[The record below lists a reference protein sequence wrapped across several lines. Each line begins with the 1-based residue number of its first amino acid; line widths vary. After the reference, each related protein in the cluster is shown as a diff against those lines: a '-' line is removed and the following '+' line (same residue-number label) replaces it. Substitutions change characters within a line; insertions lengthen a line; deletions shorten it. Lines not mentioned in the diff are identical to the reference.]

1 MIEGDILNWV
11 DLGETMQYLD
21 VYAHRTQIKFFNL
34 IRVLMSYKSF
44 GLFFYLF
51 FYFFD
56 FLQIL
61 MLLTTNIDDKKDSTL
76 VLLKYIKSV
85 VFIQDFVKSKGTFFL
100 SLIVL
105 TFLAIFIIL
114 LIIYMVISIRIK
126 KFYMQLPIFLLNF
139 SNIFLMDY
147 LIAPIVQITLGAT
160 NCPNGIHIYLQ
171 NKCYQDL
178 THIFFFVISI
188 LLLIFFVGYSII
200 LSIYYN
206 EIGTVSGNKL
216 CGRINCSY
224 EFYSNLMKIVFFSF
238 AYYLKNYQKENK
250 TFRFSFQ
257 ITLFIF
263 SFLFSIYCYKTVYFY
278 DRKTN
283 TLIQYAWTF
292 IAWSSFVIIIK
303 CQLNIYD
310 TSLYHIMGWIIFSS
324 ILYLIEENK
333 EEYLLTDFNIF
344 DNCTLKEIELFNAKL
359 FNLIS
364 VSSIKNKTILIGIKQ
379 KFEKF
384 FKTNPEMKDKYIKLT
399 TNEILLKQ
407 YTAKDDLNVLAIML
421 LIYDYHLE
429 KSKIKNDILLSMCYF
444 LLNKFKKAYLALSL
458 CSKIKITNH
467 RMSYF
472 KFKLM
477 EEIKEYLIFKITK
490 SNNSDNIKH
499 IQIGSV
505 ILYYIYIDLFKLKIY
520 DAACNQID
528 YFDNLRNSTAS
539 STTTKHFLSI
549 GKTILQ
555 LRTEILKIWNKILEL
570 NPFSDE
576 SERDYMLYLET
587 IMQDDILAKT
597 EKKRFENLKSH
608 KLSERTNVYHSMF
621 IKDLSSVCLID
632 GYNIIGKILYTSPNF
647 SNLFGF
653 NQREISNYT
662 INDMMPNIIASYHN
676 DLIDNSVKYS
686 NFSKIFKKP
695 INALIKG
702 KMGGIYNVKIFIK
715 CMPNFNY
722 GLIYISYI
730 QKNADNS
737 FIIILDEDFNINCY
751 TDVISSGG
759 EQGMLNNSYGLNQSI
774 INRNI
779 GVIIPEIMKQI
790 EYKNDKFVIL
800 KTEIDLEGT
809 LYPVSGNKEID
820 VKVAHVYD
828 KIKLTGKI
836 TLDEEGLRRDSIKEY
851 EELIHEI
858 TSKYQKG
865 FSIFYKVMSK
875 SFLDGKHVYHR
886 IYVTN
891 DLIALNEKSN
901 FYNSVQ
907 MDSGNETINGNSESR
922 LSEGEKKFI
931 KLQGIGFDSERK
943 TLLKPENSQISKN
956 DNDIKNN
963 NNKDNNKKNNIQD
976 KNNEIKDDLNS
987 SASIS
992 KPSVETSQFN
1002 KLKNSILTGKE
1013 VTSFKV
1019 MRYLGYIYGLTTM
1032 LLIYLNYII
1041 GKNTLDDIY
1050 DYLDENLV
1058 FNHSKIAVSCILF
1071 SSKNLN
1077 LAKYNLINQDNCYVD
1092 TNCNHFYLEILSKCL
1107 KDLETTNEN
1116 SSYYYNDFLKT
1127 LSNSLKVD
1135 LSIYYTNVKSQ
1146 FNISKRDLLTLIVS
1160 TGLDFCANINS
1171 FFNLNYTIYDVM
1183 NTNLQEESFLIIND
1197 QDFSGYEENKK
1208 RNKVNDLNLFQRYF
1222 PIFIEIVLFFVF
1234 TCFFIFLI
1242 YKVNHL
1248 ENIFLTRLINFKSP
1262 SFEIYIKSLDTL
1274 KSHLRSDEEESEKND
1289 ENLLLED
1296 KDEES
1301 SEKKEEENE
1310 KGKKGKKGKND
1321 KKREEQNEHKKKNK
1335 EKIQKMRV
1343 LKNQKIKAMTSYFLH
1358 NNIFFIIRVMFVFLF
1373 SLSYFILTFVLEK
1386 KNKNHLLKVDS
1397 AVNSVEGIY
1406 KTSYDNFFSIKSIIE
1421 PYLEYEIKRNQT
1433 IFRLSIND
1441 SSIIEF
1447 YGKNY
1452 TSKDIEEIK
1461 NLKNNQFIFN
1471 SNKVFSTPK
1480 IGNLLMSLIND
1491 NGLDKKLI
1499 NRLNTLY
1506 SGDSCSILFENSSSS
1521 EYSIC
1526 SNFWSSILVKG
1537 MEQSITQMSVVLN
1550 TVIDELNSVKNGIK
1564 KVEDIISK
1572 GSAYNQ
1578 FEFFVEYYLLL
1589 SYWESSNIFNQLKT
1603 LKIDSIFKIYLVIMI
1618 AYFVVSLIM
1627 IIFVIKVVYSS
1638 RDVLNS
1644 FLNFIGIFPI
1654 KYIIEDSDLTN
1665 VILKLEGKLY

>member
-21 VYAHRTQIKFFNL
+21 VYGHRTLIKFFNL

-44 GLFFYLF
+44 GLFFHLF

-61 MLLTTNIDDKKDSTL
+61 MLLTTNIDDKNDSTL

-85 VFIQDFVKSKGTFFL
+85 VFIQDFVKSKSTFFL
-100 SLIVL
+100 AIFVL

-114 LIIYMVISIRIK
+114 LIVYMVISIKIK
-126 KFYMQLPIFLLNF
+126 KFYLQLPIFLLNF
-139 SNIFLMDY
+139 TNIFLMDY
-147 LIAPIVQITLGAT
+147 LIAPIIQITLYGS
-160 NCPNGIHIYLQ
+160 NCPNGEHIYLKK
-171 NKCYQDL
+171 KCYKDL
-178 THIFFFVISI
+178 SHIIFFILSM
-188 LLLIFFVGYSII
+188 LLLLFFVGYSII

-206 EIGTVSGNKL
+206 EIGTVIGNKL
-216 CGRINCSY
+216 SGRINCSY
-224 EFYSNLMKIVFFSF
+224 EFYANLMKIVFFSF
-238 AYYLKNYQKENK
+238 AYYLKNYQKNNK
-250 TFRFSFQ
+250 TFRFVFQ
-257 ITLFIF
+257 ILLFVF
-263 SFLFSIYCYKTVYFY
+263 SFLFSFYTYKSVYFY

-283 TLIQYAWTF
+283 ILIQYAWTF

-303 CQLNIYD
+303 CQLDIYD
-310 TSLYHIMGWIIFSS
+310 TSIYHIMGWIIFSS
-324 ILYLIEENK
+324 ILCLLEENK

-364 VSSIKNKTILIGIKQ
+364 VTSIKNKTILIGIKQ

-384 FKTNPEMKDKYIKLT
+384 FKTNPEMKDKYMKLT

-477 EEIKEYLIFKITK
+477 EEIKDYLIFKITK

-549 GKTILQ
+549 GKNILQ
-555 LRTEILKIWNKILEL
+555 LRAEILKIWDKILEL

-621 IKDLSSVCLID
+621 IKDSSSVCLID

-702 KMGGIYNVKIFIK
+702 KMGGIYNVKIFVK

-722 GLIYISYI
+722 GLVYISYI
-730 QKNADNS
+730 QKNPDNS

-751 TDVISSGG
+751 TDVISAGN

-790 EYKNDKFVIL
+790 EYKNEKFVIL

-820 VKVAHVYD
+820 VKVSHVYD
-828 KIKLTGKI
+828 KIKQTGKI
-836 TLDEEGLRRDSIKEY
+836 ILDEEGLRRDSIKEY

-907 MDSGNETINGNSESR
+907 MDSGNDTMINGNGSESR
-922 LSEGEKKFI
+922 LSDDEKKFI

-943 TLLKPENSQISKN
+943 TLLKPEINSQNNTKN
-956 DNDIKNN
+956 GNGENN
-963 NNKDNNKKNNIQD
+963 NNDNKNQNKKDLNNN
-976 KNNEIKDDLNS
+976 NNEIKDADLNS
-987 SASIS
+987 SASMS

-1019 MRYLGYIYGLTTM
+1019 MRYLGYIYGFSTM
-1032 LLIYLNYII
+1032 LLIYFNYII

-1050 DYLDENLV
+1050 DYLNQNLV
-1058 FNHSKIAVSCILF
+1058 FNHSKISVSCILF

-1077 LAKYNLINQDNCYVD
+1077 LAKYNLIDQNNCYVE
-1092 TNCNHFYLEILSKCL
+1092 TTCNNFYLERLSQCL
-1107 KDLETTNEN
+1107 YDLETTNEN
-1116 SSYYYNDFLKT
+1116 SSYFYNDFLKT
-1127 LSNSLKVD
+1127 LFNSLNVQ
-1135 LSIYYTNVKSQ
+1135 LSIYYTSSKSR
-1146 FNISKRDLLTLIVS
+1146 FSISKKDLLTLIVS
-1160 TGLDFCANINS
+1160 TGLDFCSNIES
-1171 FFNLNYTIYDVM
+1171 FFFDNYTIYDVM
-1183 NTNLQEESFLIIND
+1183 NTNLQEQSFIIIND
-1197 QDFSGYEENKK
+1197 ESFSGYEESKK
-1208 RNKVNDLNLFQRYF
+1208 KKKVNDLNLFQ
-1222 PIFIEIVLFFVF
+1222 
-1234 TCFFIFLI
+1234 
-1242 YKVNHL
+1242 
-1248 ENIFLTRLINFKSP
+1248 
-1262 SFEIYIKSLDTL
+1262 
-1274 KSHLRSDEEESEKND
+1274 
-1289 ENLLLED
+1289 
-1296 KDEES
+1296 
-1301 SEKKEEENE
+1301 
-1310 KGKKGKKGKND
+1310 
-1321 KKREEQNEHKKKNK
+1321 Q
-1335 EKIQKMRV
+1335 
-1343 LKNQKIKAMTSYFLH
+1343 
-1358 NNIFFIIRVMFVFLF
+1358 
-1373 SLSYFILTFVLEK
+1373 
-1386 KNKNHLLKVDS
+1386 
-1397 AVNSVEGIY
+1397 
-1406 KTSYDNFFSIKSIIE
+1406 
-1421 PYLEYEIKRNQT
+1421 
-1433 IFRLSIND
+1433 
-1441 SSIIEF
+1441 
-1447 YGKNY
+1447 
-1452 TSKDIEEIK
+1452 
-1461 NLKNNQFIFN
+1461 
-1471 SNKVFSTPK
+1471 
-1480 IGNLLMSLIND
+1480 
-1491 NGLDKKLI
+1491 
-1499 NRLNTLY
+1499 
-1506 SGDSCSILFENSSSS
+1506 
-1521 EYSIC
+1521 
-1526 SNFWSSILVKG
+1526 
-1537 MEQSITQMSVVLN
+1537 
-1550 TVIDELNSVKNGIK
+1550 
-1564 KVEDIISK
+1564 
-1572 GSAYNQ
+1572 
-1578 FEFFVEYYLLL
+1578 
-1589 SYWESSNIFNQLKT
+1589 
-1603 LKIDSIFKIYLVIMI
+1603 
-1618 AYFVVSLIM
+1618 
-1627 IIFVIKVVYSS
+1627 
-1638 RDVLNS
+1638 
-1644 FLNFIGIFPI
+1644 
-1654 KYIIEDSDLTN
+1654 
-1665 VILKLEGKLY
+1665 